1 MDSMTPIS
9 QETSAAVQWRPFLR
23 ALIEEID
30 SLTGAA
36 ERDEMLRSVGR
47 RMAKGLP
54 LTSVG
59 SLESLELEIND
70 TLEAI
75 NWGSARLTLNEGQRS
90 LIISH
95 TGLPRIGA
103 AGSPPGTWLAALLEG
118 LYETWLAQQP
128 GSDPNLTIRREPSLN
143 PSPIILRFG
152 RT

>member
-1 MDSMTPIS
+1 MDAQAPLVL
-9 QETSAAVQWRPFLR
+9 EPAAVQWRPFLR
-23 ALIEEID
+23 AMIEEID

-47 RMAKGLP
+47 RMAKSLP

-59 SLESLELEIND
+59 SLEMLELEIND
-70 TLEAI
+70 TLESI
-75 NWGSARLTLNEGQRS
+75 GWGTAALTLNEGQRS

-95 TGLPRIGA
+95 TGLPRIGS

-118 LYETWLAQQP
+118 LYESWLSQQP
-128 GSDPNLTIRREPSLN
+128 GSDPNLTIRREASSTS
-143 PSPIILRFG
+143 SPIILRFG